1 MLPILINSII
11 ASAAAPA
18 AVANQGVSP
27 LAQMHDILLPAMVS
41 SMPIAPGYW
50 LLLVLSVLILSW
62 IISKLIKR
70 RRYHAP
76 RKTALKILQSMDSNA
91 DDFASEVNSLLKR
104 TAMTYLPRQSL
115 AHLNGQPWFN
125 WLDQRLPTTKQQ
137 LIGTLLVKRHQ
148 AKGLT
153 LEDNQ
158 QLLMLASLWL
168 ANKHP
173 FEPVSNQ
180 DTDKRNKQEAAC

>member
-11 ASAAAPA
+11 SSAVAPA
-18 AVANQGVSP
+18 AAANQGVSP
-27 LAQMHDILLPAMVS
+27 LAQMHDILLPNMVS

-50 LLLVLSVLILSW
+50 LLLVLAVLILSW
-62 IISKLIKR
+62 IMSKIIKQ

-91 DDFASEVNSLLKR
+91 DNFASEVNSLLKR

-125 WLDQRLPTTKQQ
+125 WLDQRLPPTKQQ

-153 LEDNQ
+153 LDDNQ

-168 ANKHP
+168 ANKSP

-180 DTDKRNKQEAAC
+180 DTDKQDQQEAAC